1 MKKALVVLV
10 VLTCLAGLAFA
21 DTTVGV
27 KGEFTYGFMSN
38 GSYSAD
44 GWPNQQFS
52 ITATVDKN
60 IMAAANIVGNLPKI
74 LGAGGEVGQLG
85 TPSVSNLYIRTDVGG
100 ALGLDANSIA
110 PILYAGFGV
119 FDLPG
124 FGVTQYGSE
133 AISAIGVDNGLHAPN
148 NGEFGAAAGSGFGL
162 IALDA
167 KVANLVNIVLAAS
180 GTAFTA
186 SSQQALI
193 GAYGTVGPVSFEA
206 GWAAE
211 NTKSGAIPLGVKFAM
226 PMGDLTLTAM
236 GQYEYAVDSTLYS
249 NWAAGVK
256 VGYTANYTVDFS
268 VISYQRKSDNANE
281 IKATGDIMA
290 NFAPNLGVVISPYLN
305 FDSGATDMFDT
316 LEAFAWVTF
325 GATKVRVG
333 YLYMA
338 NGKGDL
344 NVGPDYAPTPN
355 GNLGGVWATVDLT
368 F

>member
-21 DTTVGV
+21 DSTVGV
-27 KGEFTYGFMSN
+27 KGEFTYGFISN

-44 GWPNQQFS
+44 GWGNQQFS

-60 IMAAANIVGNLPKI
+60 IMAGVNIVGNLPKI
-74 LGAGGEVGQLG
+74 LAGGYGKNL
-85 TPSVSNLYIRTDVGG
+85 PSPQTSALYVKTDVGG
-100 ALGLDANSIA
+100 ALGLDANTID
-110 PILYAGFGV
+110 PVLWAGYGV

-124 FGVTQYGSE
+124 YNLTQYGNDNT
-133 AISAIGVDNGLHAPN
+133 AAIGIDSGTN
-148 NGEFGAAAGSGFGL
+148 NGEFGAAAGSAFGL
-162 IALDA
+162 VGIDA
-167 KVANLVNIVLAAS
+167 KVMNMVNIVLAAS

-186 SSQQALI
+186 TQQQALI

-206 GWAAE
+206 GWTMRG
-211 NTKSGAIPLGVKFAM
+211 TKSGAIPLGVKFAM
-226 PMGDLTLTAM
+226 PMGDLSLTAM
-236 GQYEYAVDSTLYS
+236 GQYTYAVDSTLYS

-256 VGYTANYTVDFS
+256 VGYTPNYTVDAS
-268 VISYQRKSDNANE
+268 VYSFQRASDNANE
-281 IKATGDIMA
+281 IILAGDIMA
-290 NFAPNLGVVISPYLN
+290 SFAPNLGVVISPNLN
-305 FDSGATDMFDT
+305 FDSGATDLFDT

-338 NGKGDL
+338 NGKGDK
-344 NVGPDYAPTPN
+344 NIGADYAPSTN
-355 GNLGGVWATVDLT
+355 GALGGVWATVDLT